1 MPSYP
6 LHRVM
11 LRVSKYVHVLVLAI
25 NSHLQLDE
33 DLDHV
38 RLHLLVGAPH
48 ILHQPL
54 EPIRALAGVLGIPET
69 ILG

>member
-25 NSHLQLDE
+25 NSHLRLDK
-33 DLDHV
+33 DLDRV
-38 RLHLLVGAPH
+38 ALPLVGAPH
-48 ILHQPL
+48 VLHQPL
-54 EPIRALAGVLGIPET
+54 EPIRTLAGVLGIPET